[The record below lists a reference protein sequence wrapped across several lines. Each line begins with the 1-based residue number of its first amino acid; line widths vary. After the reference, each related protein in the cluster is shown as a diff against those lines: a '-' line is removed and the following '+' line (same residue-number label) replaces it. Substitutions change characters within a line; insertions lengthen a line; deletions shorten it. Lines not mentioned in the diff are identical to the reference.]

1 MISWF
6 LDTLWLFKTISV
18 IVSVVFFILAVQFM
32 IRMDYFGGTKRYGMN
47 LIRKHPST
55 SEVME
60 SMWKKVLKL
69 ISSKNP
75 EDWKK
80 AVLFADTIFDES
92 LRIVGG
98 KGKTIEERIQT
109 VNTETIGSLEELS
122 GLRATILHT
131 LKEEQGLVSR
141 EDAKTIL
148 RAYRSALRRMS
159 MIS

>member
-6 LDTLWLFKTISV
+6 LDTLWLFKTIGV

-55 SEVME
+55 SEIME

-80 AVLFADTIFDES
+80 AVLLADTIFDES

-122 GLRATILHT
+122 GLRATMLHT

-141 EDAKTIL
+141 EDAKIIL